1 MTGMHRVSLIYI
13 KGVIGAV
20 NRGQTMQWPKEKG
33 QIMIYETLH
42 RKLMIEQH
50 GPHKEEKKSGVN
62 LSSPEG

>member
-13 KGVIGAV
+13 KGAV

-42 RKLMIEQH
+42 RKLMIDQH